1 MNFDFQFH
9 LRVFGRRLGLAL
21 GLALIFAT
29 SGQAQVKRK
38 TLAKTANENVAWET
52 FLIKGEPQPTF
63 RFAAAHQHAATG
75 CYGYLYISRN
85 EIWYEVKAPASDGNH
100 AFRYP
105 RSTLTEARQWRF
117 IGSTMPE
124 VEFKFSHG
132 GTYHFFRLRESLL
145 EGPLPDPKKMKWEDI
160 RSWQPLEQAAD
171 KFDEMVRLAEQ
182 RQIALAPKP
191 LPTVTL
197 IAEPSSVEKGHAIT
211 LTWTSSHADSLDLE
225 PGVGQVSANGSKTLT
240 PTESATYTITAQGPG
255 GRNNST
261 QYVTVNLAASPPTIL
276 LIDPSVSNSGQSI
289 ESSISP
295 LTIRGV
301 AMDNSGLPAVTI
313 NGIPAN
319 MRPKS
324 TQAAEFSSDPL
335 TLQPG
340 ENKFEV
346 TATNAAHAEAKVTF
360 IALYTPPQPAVKPQ
374 PAVQI
379 NPKALAKS
387 DIIDL
392 LKGEVPSDRVAGL
405 VKERG
410 IKFDPTQN
418 DLKEIR
424 AAGGGDDL
432 VDALND
438 AASGT
443 KK

>member
-1 MNFDFQFH
+1 
-9 LRVFGRRLGLAL
+9 L
-21 GLALIFAT
+21 GLALIFAV
-29 SGQAQVKRK
+29 SGQAQGKRK
-38 TLAKTANENVAWET
+38 TAAKTADENVAWET

-63 RFAAAHQHAATG
+63 RFAVAHQHAATG

-85 EIWYEVKAPASDGNH
+85 EIWYEVKAPATDSNH

-117 IGSTMPE
+117 MGSTMPE

-132 GTYHFFRLRESLL
+132 GTYHFFRLRENIM

-160 RSWQPLEQAAD
+160 RSWQPVEQAAEN
-171 KFDEMVRLAEQ
+171 FDEMVHLAEQ

-191 LPTVTL
+191 APTVTL
-197 IAEPSSVEKGHAIT
+197 QAEPSSVDKGHSVT

-225 PGVGQVSANGSKTLT
+225 PGVGQVPATGSKTLT
-240 PTESATYTITAQGPG
+240 PTESATFTITAAGPG
-255 GRNNST
+255 GRINAT
-261 QYVTVNLAASPPTIL
+261 QYVTVNVPASPPTIL
-276 LIDPSVSNSGQSI
+276 LIDPSVSSSGQSI
-289 ESSISP
+289 EASSSP

-319 MRPKS
+319 MRSKS
-324 TQAAEFSSDPL
+324 TQAAEFTSDPIV
-335 TLQPG
+335 LQPG
-340 ENKFEV
+340 ENRFEV
-346 TATNAAHAEAKVTF
+346 AATNAAHAEAKVTF
-360 IALYTPPQPAVKPQ
+360 IARYTPPPPAIKPQ
-374 PAVQI
+374 PIVQM

-392 LKGEVPSDRVAGL
+392 LKGDVPSGRVAGL

-410 IKFDPTQN
+410 IKFDPTQD